1 MLHINTSCH
10 MFVGHV
16 THECVTSHMNE
27 ECHVWKKRIN
37 DMRTMDPSEYQL
49 KWRVNESCHMY
60 EWVALHI
67 NELQLMN
74 ECVTSDMNE
83 ACHIWM
89 SHVIHEWIA
98 SHIEWKKPPSPGGFP
113 IYYVPWWRTW
123 RRRTPPKEPPPKLIN
138 VGGGA
143 SGGVLF
149 LWVLDVQTPQQRN
162 PPRGRFFRS
171 TWMSHI
177 KNKFGKSTSRVLSIH
192 SSANWRH
199 IHSL

>member
-16 THECVTSHMNE
+16 THEWVTSHMNE

-98 SHIEWKKPPSPGGFP
+98 SHIDRKKPPSPGGFP
-113 IYYVPWWRTW
+113 IYYVPWSRTW
-123 RRRTPPKEPPPKLIN
+123 RKRTPPKEPPSKLIN
-138 VGGGA
+138 FGGGA
-143 SGGVLF
+143 LGRSSSSGF
-149 LWVLDVQTPQQRN
+149 LICKPPNKETPPGGGSFDQYEWVI
-162 PPRGRFFRS
+162 S
-171 TWMSHI
+171 KI
-177 KNKFGKSTSRVLSIH
+177 KNWKIIEPRTMDPSKC
-192 SSANWRH
+192 
-199 IHSL
+199 